1 MGNSKFFDP
10 QIIAVTHGFCDLMK
24 IEVILGLLTS
34 DLNAFPFCTRDLVN
48 IRNILGDP
56 TAAEIT
62 LRLHRSLRFGFKGDF
77 GIVAFFIG

>member
-1 MGNSKFFDP
+1 
-10 QIIAVTHGFCDLMK
+10 MK
-24 IEVILGLLTS
+24 IEVILVLLS
-34 DLNAFPFCTRDLVN
+34 DLNAVPFCTRDLVN

-56 TAAEIT
+56 TAAEVT